1 MKPWEQFSHYAGLD
15 WATDHHDLM
24 VLDRQGQIVVQIR
37 FPHSAEGWEQLRQQL
52 QPLPAV
58 AVAIE
63 TSHGAAVQQ
72 LIAAGVAVYPVN
84 PRSAAQYRQRHTPSG
99 VKDDQRDAWSLAD
112 ALRVD
117 GQHWRALAPEDPLI
131 AELRLLCRDEEALIE
146 QRTALVNQLQAALR
160 EYYPVAL
167 EAFADWT
174 MPAAAA
180 FVEAFPTPQ
189 ALAAAGKRRWE
200 KFLHTHQL
208 ARPQTYQPRLECF
221 ARATQ
226 FCGDA
231 PTTAAKSLLA
241 VSLAK
246 LLRQLH
252 AQLTEYRR
260 RIEQLFAQHP
270 DHDLFGSLPGAGRTL
285 APRLLAELGDDR
297 TRFSSATALQ
307 CHAGTAP
314 ISYQSGQMMRVRHR
328 QACNKHLRHTV
339 HLWVD
344 LSRHWSPWA
353 AAYYQ
358 AHRAKGQSHACAL
371 RCLGQRWLKVL
382 WKMWQ
387 SRQLYD
393 PDRHSRNQLLHGS
406 WLLQLTLNSNPK
418 PCEQPS

>member
-1 MKPWEQFSHYAGLD
+1 MNTWEQFTHCAGLD
-15 WATDHHDLM
+15 WASDHHDLV
-24 VLDRQGQIVVQIR
+24 VLDRQGQLVTQLR
-37 FPHSAEGWEQLRQQL
+37 FAHSASGWEQLRQQL
-52 QPLPAV
+52 AALPAV
-58 AVAIE
+58 AIAIE
-63 TSHGAAVQQ
+63 TTHGAAVQQ
-72 LIAAGVAVYPVN
+72 LLAAGLTVYPVN
-84 PRSAAQYRQRHTPSG
+84 PRSAAQYRQRHSPSG

-117 GQHWRALAPEDPLI
+117 GQHWRPLAPADPLV
-131 AELRLLCRDEEALIE
+131 AQLRLLCRDEEALIE
-146 QRTALVNQLQAALR
+146 QRTALVNQLQAALL

-174 MPAAAA
+174 LPAAWAW
-180 FVEAFPTPQ
+180 VEAFPTPQ

-200 KFLHTHQL
+200 KFLHTHKL
-208 ARPQTYQPRLECF
+208 ARPQTYQTRLECF
-221 ARATQ
+221 ARATR

-246 LLRQLH
+246 LLRLLDGQL
-252 AQLTEYRR
+252 AEYRR
-260 RIEQLFAQHP
+260 RIEKLFAQHP

-297 TRFSSATALQ
+297 TRFATAAALQ
-307 CHAGTAP
+307 GHAGTAP
-314 ISYQSGQMMRVRHR
+314 VCYQSGQVLRVRLRH
-328 QACNKHLRHTV
+328 ACNKHLRHTV
-339 HLWVD
+339 HLWAD

-371 RCLGQRWLKVL
+371 RCLGQRWLKIL

-387 SRQLYD
+387 SRTLYD
-393 PDRHSRNQLLHGS
+393 PDLHSRHQLAHGS
-406 WLLQLTLNSNPK
+406 WLLQLTPNSAPK
-418 PCEQPS
+418 PCEQLP